1 MKFIVISL
9 FLSYALIASS
19 SFKELGYETNY
30 NTALKKAKDQNKQ
43 IVMVLVSSHCPWCER
58 LEEEVLFLE
67 YTNELLQKNYIP
79 LVQYSGGDEFPAKFD
94 SYVVPTIHFID
105 SKNESLI
112 ESIYGFN
119 NNWRF
124 YEIIEAN
131 K

>member
-1 MKFIVISL
+1 MKNILISIL
-9 FLSYALIASS
+9 FS
-19 SFKELGYETNY
+19 SFLLANNSFVKLGYETNY
-30 NTALKKAKDQNKQ
+30 IQALEKAKEENKQ
-43 IVMVLVSSHCPWCER
+43 IVMVLISSHCPWCER

-67 YTNELLQKNYIP
+67 YTNDLLDKNYIP
-79 LVQYSGGDEFPAKFD
+79 LVQYSGDDDFPSRFN

-105 SKNESLI
+105 PYKESII
-112 ESIYGFN
+112 ESVHGFN

>member
-1 MKFIVISL
+1 MKFILISL

-19 SFKELGYETNY
+19 SFKELGYETDY
-30 NTALKKAKDQNKQ
+30 NTALQKAKNQNKQ

-67 YTNELLQKNYIP
+67 YTNELLQKHYIP
-79 LVQYSGGDEFPAKFD
+79 LVQYSGNDEFPSKFD

-105 SKNESLI
+105 SKNESII
-112 ESIYGFN
+112 ESIHGFN

>member
-1 MKFIVISL
+1 MKFILISL
-9 FLSYALIASS
+9 LLSYTLIASS
-19 SFKELGYETNY
+19 SFKELGYETDY
-30 NTALKKAKDQNKQ
+30 NTALQKAKAQNKQ

-58 LEEEVLFLE
+58 LEDEVLFLE
-67 YTNELLQKNYIP
+67 YTNELLHKNYIP
-79 LVQYSGGDEFPAKFD
+79 LVQYSGDDEFPNRFY

-105 SKNESLI
+105 SENESLI
-112 ESIYGFN
+112 ESIHGFN